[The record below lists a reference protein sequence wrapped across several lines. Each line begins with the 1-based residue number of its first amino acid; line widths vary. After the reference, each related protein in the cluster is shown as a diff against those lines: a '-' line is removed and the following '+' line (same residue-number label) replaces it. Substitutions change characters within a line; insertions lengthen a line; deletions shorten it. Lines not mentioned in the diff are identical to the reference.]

1 MSVRLPALSCN
12 SHCHVFGPAELFP
25 FDPQSPP
32 PLAEAPKQAL
42 FALNDACGLERCVVV
57 QSKVHGYDNR
67 AAEDAIAARPRTY
80 RGVALVAT
88 DVSDDELK
96 RLDRAGFRGARFN
109 YMHHLG
115 TGEDVE
121 AVLTLARR
129 LAPLGWHVQVHGD
142 PATVLGEIVP
152 RLLGG
157 PAPVVIDHIGRI
169 DAALGL
175 EQPHFTALRRLMEHP
190 ACWVKVSGIDRITRK
205 GPPYDDA
212 VPFARLLASEFT
224 DRVVW
229 GNDWPHPNHQG
240 PLPSDEELVDRIANV
255 APDSM
260 VRRSLMV
267 TNPARLYHFGE
278 TE

>member
-1 MSVRLPALSCN
+1 
-12 SHCHVFGPAELFP
+12 VFGPAELFP
-25 FDPQSPP
+25 FDPQSLS
-32 PLAEAPKQAL
+32 PLAQAPKQAL

-80 RGVALVAT
+80 RGVALVPT

-96 RLDRAGFRGARFN
+96 RLDRAGFRAARFN

-115 TGEDVE
+115 AGEDVE

-142 PATVLGEIVP
+142 PAAVLGEIVP

-157 PAPVVIDHIGRI
+157 PVPVVIDHIGRI

-175 EQPHFTALRRLMEHP
+175 EQPHFIALRRLMEHP
-190 ACWVKVSGIDRITRK
+190 ACWVKVSGIDRITQK

-212 VPFARLLASEFT
+212 VPFARLLACEFT

-240 PLPSDEELVDRIANV
+240 PIPSDEELVDRIADI